1 MMPTHKIIT
10 LRVCLDGRREGGREE
25 IESREEV
32 AGNSQERRVRGGF
45 ESLNLWLIATCS
57 NLPALQHFV
66 LLK

>member
-1 MMPTHKIIT
+1 ME
-10 LRVCLDGRREGGREE
+10 GGREGGREE